1 MKSGTINDQQLLEWL
16 CNRQRSEAGI
26 ARLYALY
33 ADEMARLV
41 QAGGGTY
48 ADGQDVFQDVVL
60 AFVYSVQQD
69 RYRGEAGIRTYLSV
83 LTRHKWYNE
92 LRRRGRAEGRA
103 ERYEA
108 DRPALDEGT
117 VALLEHKEATAALKD
132 VLAATGEGC
141 RALLTGFYYGGKSM
155 KELADEAGLGSE
167 QAARNKK
174 VRCLKKLAER
184 LEAAP
189 SLARQLKN
197 LLYGPF

>member
-1 MKSGTINDQQLLEWL
+1 MKTGTINDQQLLECL
-16 CNRQRSEAGI
+16 RDRRRSEAGI

-41 QAGGGTY
+41 QAAGGSR
-48 ADGQDVFQDVVL
+48 ADGQDVFQDVAL
-60 AFVYSVQQD
+60 AFVYSVQQE
-69 RYRGEAGIRTYLSV
+69 RYRGDAGIRTYLSV

-103 ERYEA
+103 ERFEA
-108 DRPALDEGT
+108 ARPALEADT
-117 VALLEHKEATAALKD
+117 SARLEHREASAALQEL
-132 VLAATGEGC
+132 LARTGDGC
-141 RALLTGFYYGGKSM
+141 RSLLTGFYFGERSM
-155 KELADEAGLGSE
+155 KELADAHGLGSE

-174 VRCLKKLAER
+174 SRCLKKLTEL

-189 SLARQLKN
+189 NIAQQLKN

>member
-16 CNRQRSEAGI
+16 RNRQRSEAGI
-26 ARLYALY
+26 ARLYSLY

-103 ERYEA
+103 ERFEA

-117 VALLEHKEATAALKD
+117 VALLEHKEATAALQD
-132 VLAATGEGC
+132 VLAATGKGC

-197 LLYGPF
+197 LL